1 MTRNG
6 DIKKCVLVE
15 GLKEVKGGQARPRPG
30 DVVLVKSQGKL
41 KDGVM
46 IDDHPTLV
54 FRVGQFEVIE
64 GLDLVVQVINKEVPS
79 RFFQMMHFPVDV

>member
-1 MTRNG
+1 M
-6 DIKKCVLVE
+6 E
-15 GLKEVKGGQARPRPG
+15 GLKEGKRGQARPMPG
-30 DVVLVKSQGKL
+30 DVVVVKSQGKL

-64 GLDLVVQVINKEVPS
+64 GLDLVVQVINKKNPRS
-79 RFFQMMHFPVDV
+79 FFQTMHFPVDV